1 MFEIVADLHLH
12 SPYSRAVSPQMNLL
26 DMQMVAMQKGIDLLS
41 TGDFTHP
48 LWLKE
53 IRGQM
58 EEDGE
63 GVYRLK
69 REPVSVKR
77 EERPHPNPLLKG
89 EGNHKDVK
97 FVLGTEIATIFTQNG
112 KGRRIHQLVFAP
124 SFETAEKI
132 NKELTKRGCNLAS
145 DGRPIIGLSSKQLL
159 QLILEID
166 ERSLLIPAHVWTP
179 WFGVYGEKSGFTS
192 LEEAFEDLSPYVYA
206 VETGL
211 SSDPEMNWQVKELDT
226 RSILSFS
233 DAHSLP
239 KMGREATV
247 FGLEEV
253 RYDAM
258 REAIMRPSLTI
269 ENRKLKED
277 IEGRKLKVENQSS
290 TLYPQ
295 SQPSTVNIPPSNR
308 VLYTIE
314 FYPEEGKYHYSG
326 HRKCGVFMT
335 PEEQRAVNNICP
347 VCHKRLTDGVM
358 RRVEE
363 LSQKDNSATH
373 KLNGQKIV
381 WITDKRNI
389 HPPFVKIVPLP
400 EIIAEVLGRP
410 ANSPKVKAVFEEVT
424 QKVGSEFE
432 ILLKVPIEEIE
443 LFDFA
448 QGKKLA
454 EAIERVR
461 QEQITIKPGY
471 DGVYGTVTIFPEN
484 SENAE
489 KPENQKTKD
498 KKQLGMDF

>member
-1 MFEIVADLHLH
+1 MVEIIADLHLH
-12 SPYSRAVSPQMNLL
+12 SRYSRAVSPQMNLL
-26 DMQMVAMQKGIDLLS
+26 SMQAVAVQKGLDLLS

-53 IRGQM
+53 IKGQL

-63 GVYRLK
+63 GIYRLK
-69 REPVSVKR
+69 SQIPKPKSQEIASHSFAMTKKEVR
-77 EERPHPNPLLKG
+77 
-89 EGNHKDVK
+89 

-211 SSDPEMNWQVKELDT
+211 SSDPEMNWQVGELHT
-226 RSILSFS
+226 RSIVSFS

-247 FGLEEV
+247 FGLESLTYENI
-253 RYDAM
+253 RK
-258 REAIMRPSLTI
+258 AIMRPSLMV
-269 ENRKLKED
+269 ES
-277 IEGRKLKVENQSS
+277 RKLKVDLEGR
-290 TLYPQ
+290 
-295 SQPSTVNIPPSNR
+295 VNILQSNR

-335 PEEQRAVNNICP
+335 PEEQRAVKSICP
-347 VCHKRLTDGVM
+347 VCHRRLTDGVM

-363 LSQKDNSATH
+363 LGDQDLRFMIQDARKNQRETQ
-373 KLNGQKIV
+373 GVQ
-381 WITDKRNI
+381 WIEDLRQV
-389 HPPFVKIVPLP
+389 HPPFARIVPLP
-400 EIIAEVLGRP
+400 EIIAEVLKRP
-410 ANSPKVKAVFEEVT
+410 VSSPKVKALFEELT
-424 QKVGSEFE
+424 QKLGSEFD
-432 ILLKVPIEEIE
+432 ILLKVSVEEV
-443 LFDFA
+443 
-448 QGKKLA
+448 GKIGGEKLG
-454 EAIERVR
+454 EAIAKVR
-461 QEQITIKPGY
+461 EEQISIKPGY
-471 DGVYGTVTIFPEN
+471 DGVYGTVRIFADDNNPIAKSSN
-484 SENAE
+484 
-489 KPENQKTKD
+489 KQMTKE
-498 KKQLGMDF
+498 KKQLGIDF